1 MRITS
6 PFAVALTESET
17 QTLTALIVRP
27 SAAVRD
33 VLRAKIV
40 LMAAAGQTNPE
51 IARAPRVCADTVRK
65 WPKMVAGQRDSEATI
80 DPAFTRMTLR

>member
-17 QTLTALIVRP
+17 QTLTGLIARP
-27 SAAVRD
+27 SAVVRD

-40 LMAAAGQTNPE
+40 LMALPVRPT
-51 IARAPRVCADTVRK
+51 PRSPGR
-65 WPKMVAGQRDSEATI
+65 
-80 DPAFTRMTLR
+80 